1 MSKTKPKQSPS
12 GAMKYTDSSALSK
25 AAGVLGQKGGSRSSN
40 PKTYAAR
47 INGAKGG
54 RGNTA

>member
-1 MSKTKPKQSPS
+1 
-12 GAMKYTDSSALSK
+12 MKYTDSSALTK
-25 AAGVLGQKGGSRSSN
+25 AAGVLGHKGGSRSSN

-54 RGNTA
+54 RGNQS